1 MIAAMGYEHIL
12 LELEPPIATL
22 TLNRPKVLNALSPE
36 LIRELTTALAELDA
50 DENVRAVV
58 LTGGPKVFAAGADIG
73 DMADRG
79 AVDQLRRDQTG
90 RWAPLAGFSKP
101 LIAAVNGYALG
112 GGCEVALM
120 CDLILA
126 GETARFGQPEINLGI
141 IPGAGGTQRWPR
153 SIGKYVAME
162 VMLTG
167 APVTAQRA
175 YELGVVNRVVPAE
188 MTVALAQRM
197 ARQIAEKPPLAAR
210 MAKEAERDD
219 AVRVVVLTGSGRAF
233 SSGAD
238 VTEMVQGAGMRTPE
252 DVGNVLRNE
261 YMPMLVRLRTMPK
274 PVIAAMNGPAVGI
287 GASFALACDI
297 RIGTP
302 ESYLLE
308 ASVNIGLAPDG
319 GVSWLLPRLAGTGVA
334 YWMLFAGRPLPA
346 VDAERLGVINRMV
359 PAEQLDEVVRELATH
374 LASQPRGALAAAK
387 RAVNHALDSTFEQA
401 LEFESYLQ
409 EAQAASP
416 EFAEGVANFLAR
428 RASRK

>member
-22 TLNRPKVLNALSPE
+22 TLNRPKVLNALSPD

-50 DENVRAVV
+50 DENIRAVV
-58 LTGGPKVFAAGADIG
+58 LTGGAKVFAAGADIG

-120 CDLILA
+120 CDVILA

-153 SIGKYVAME
+153 ATGKYVAME

-188 MTVALAQRM
+188 MTVGLAKRM
-197 ARQIAEKPPLAAR
+197 ARQIAEKPPLAVR
-210 MAKEAERDD
+210 MAKEA
-219 AVRVVVLTGSGRAF
+219 VLKAF
-233 SSGAD
+233 ETPL
-238 VTEMVQGAGMRTPE
+238 TE
-252 DVGNVLRNE
+252 
-261 YMPMLVRLRTMPK
+261 
-274 PVIAAMNGPAVGI
+274 
-287 GASFALACDI
+287 
-297 RIGTP
+297 
-302 ESYLLE
+302 
-308 ASVNIGLAPDG
+308 GLAMERK
-319 GVSWLLPRLAGTGVA
+319 SF
-334 YWMLFAGRPLPA
+334 YFLFATEDQKEGMHAFLEKRKGVFKGR
-346 VDAERLGVINRMV
+346 
-359 PAEQLDEVVRELATH
+359 
-374 LASQPRGALAAAK
+374 
-387 RAVNHALDSTFEQA
+387 
-401 LEFESYLQ
+401 
-409 EAQAASP
+409 
-416 EFAEGVANFLAR
+416 
-428 RASRK
+428 